1 MGALA
6 LGLALLACARPTRE
20 PSADPAAQAPHCR
33 TQRFEGSR
41 FTVCPYDPAHHRLA
55 LHLTDRR
62 GRVLGSLA
70 ALARALGPERRAL
83 LFATN
88 AGMYH
93 AGGAPVGLYISEGE
107 QRRPVVLRAGP
118 GNFGLLP
125 NGVLA
130 IDNAGAARVVESRA
144 FSPEGVRY
152 ATQSGPMLV
161 IDGQLHPRIQPDGPS
176 RLIRNGVG
184 ADGTGRAWFAI
195 SEDPVSFGR
204 FARFFR
210 DVLHTPNAL
219 YLDGTVSSLWEP
231 GTGRQDAYAPL
242 GPVVAVFA
250 KDPAA

>member
-1 MGALA
+1 M
-6 LGLALLACARPTRE
+6 
-20 PSADPAAQAPHCR
+20 
-33 TQRFEGSR
+33 
-41 FTVCPYDPAHHRLA
+41 
-55 LHLTDRR
+55 
-62 GRVLGSLA
+62 
-70 ALARALGPERRAL
+70 
-83 LFATN
+83 N

-107 QRRPVVLRAGP
+107 ERRPIVLRAGP

-130 IDNAGAARVVESRA
+130 VDEAGLARVVESRG
-144 FSPEGVRY
+144 FSPEHVRY

-161 IDGQLHPRIQPDGPS
+161 IDGRLHPRIQPDGPS

-184 ADGTGRAWFAI
+184 TDANGRAWFAV
-195 SEDPVSFGR
+195 SEDGVSFGR

-210 DVLHTPNAL
+210 DVLHMPNAL

-242 GPVVAVFA
+242 GPVVAGFA
-250 KDPAA
+250 KAPAA